1 MLGSGDVGR
10 TLAAG
15 FVGRGWDV
23 VVGTRD
29 PDALSE
35 WVATVDDVDGDGTLA
50 VGSFADAAGH
60 GDVAVLAV
68 RGSAVEEVLELAG
81 VERFAG
87 SLVLDATN
95 PLDLSEE
102 GAPGLFLGTSDSLG
116 ERVQTRLRDAAV
128 VKCFNTVSH
137 TQMVD
142 PSFEGETPRLFVC
155 GDDDAAKQR
164 ADGLVRAFGW
174 PGTFDVGDV
183 RAARWLEAMV
193 PLWVRVGTV
202 LET

>member
-1 MLGSGDVGR
+1 
-10 TLAAG
+10 
-15 FVGRGWDV
+15 
-23 VVGTRD
+23 
-29 PDALSE
+29 
-35 WVATVDDVDGDGTLA
+35 
-50 VGSFADAAGH
+50 
-60 GDVAVLAV
+60 
-68 RGSAVEEVLELAG
+68 
-81 VERFAG
+81 
-87 SLVLDATN
+87 
-95 PLDLSEE
+95 
-102 GAPGLFLGTSDSLG
+102 
-116 ERVQTRLRDAAV
+116 
-128 VKCFNTVSH
+128 
-137 TQMVD
+137 MVD